1 MSKQPL
7 LVLGWLWPFVVAG
20 TGIAI
25 IASGKSL
32 RSDDEIMLLFLAA
45 LLGSPAVVITI
56 AGWLSTAWSV
66 ELRHGLAIPLT
77 VVVIGVELLLA
88 MYLLAF
94 GANIVGYG
102 WIE

>member
-1 MSKQPL
+1 MRKQPL

-45 LLGSPAVVITI
+45 LLGLPAVIISI
-56 AGWLSTAWSV
+56 AEWLNSSWSV
-66 ELRHGLAIPLT
+66 SCVT
-77 VVVIGVELLLA
+77 
-88 MYLLAF
+88 
-94 GANIVGYG
+94 G
-102 WIE
+102 WRSRWPSR